1 MSGLPSAD
9 HWRTAGLEASAR
21 GDLPRA
27 ADYLNRYLAR
37 APHDTATHYTLA
49 AIYVQS
55 GRADYAVQ
63 LLDGLVRSQPQ
74 NPDAHFYRGCI
85 FQQTG
90 RTAEAAGDYHRTLQ
104 LNPMHSGALQALQA
118 IGAGAPAVGASQ
130 PPGPYPGG
138 PPPPGFYAPSQS
150 TGFVTTTGS
159 ESDDL
164 MSLVYW
170 GVILVAGIGAA
181 ILLIAG
187 LTMVAAGGS
196 NPVGWLVLSGG
207 ALLCAAAIAGIV
219 WMTRR
224 EIKTL

>member
-21 GDLPRA
+21 GDLSTA

-49 AIYVQS
+49 TIYLQS

-74 NPDAHFYRGCI
+74 NADAHFYRGCV
-85 FQQTG
+85 FQQAG
-90 RTAEAAGDYHRTLQ
+90 RPQEAVGDFHRTLQ
-104 LNPMHSGALQALQA
+104 LKPLHPGAMQALQGMGVPA
-118 IGAGAPAVGASQ
+118 AGPGTPGSYGGAPSG
-130 PPGPYPGG
+130 PGY
-138 PPPPGFYAPSQS
+138 YAASQS

-170 GVILVAGIGAA
+170 GIIIAVGVGAA
-181 ILLIAG
+181 IMLIAG
-187 LTMVAAGGS
+187 TTMVNSRGANPAG
-196 NPVGWLVLSGG
+196 WMVLSGG
-207 ALLCAAAIAGIV
+207 AVLCAAAIAGAV